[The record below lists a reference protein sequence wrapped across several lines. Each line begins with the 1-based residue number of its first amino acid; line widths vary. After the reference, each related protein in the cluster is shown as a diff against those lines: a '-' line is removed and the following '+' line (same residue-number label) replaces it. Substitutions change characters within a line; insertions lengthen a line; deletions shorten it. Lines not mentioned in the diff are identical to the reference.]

1 MHTNIVKGIRLVFE
15 DPKEMPEVLVR
26 SPNPRH
32 TDYAVPFMADAGI
45 PLFARKETE
54 RVIYR
59 TDRKE
64 TYKIAQLMTD
74 PDIGLSNIL
83 FQDFGGPLVPI
94 LMFRKDGVPFT
105 ITDYYILVEFVA
117 YVFNSDPP
125 FHVSRRLWFEWAQLR
140 TKNGMPFVP
149 GSYEKKS
156 YLLHDVFIASISKQ
170 GIPKSPLLNSDLV
183 RLFYFRSEELPKPS
197 SDLSLASD
205 TVQGVSVSGAD
216 VSAVEVPMNL
226 MFDHTA
232 IVLPIAELVGLPVF
246 AGLDKNAKSE
256 RHAAYRMVRLM
267 REIPTGITKKGTC
280 DVDLFHG
287 LKPSFVFRS
296 DGVPFTKYDLFV
308 LFEFEAAMF
317 ERCKLNASAGLPTKR
332 DWLLWASEYVMRH
345 DCGGVS
351 VEDSVLLTEV
361 KFPADA
367 VVRLRGLK
375 ARTDLNNEQ
384 GIVMMQ
390 PCARV
395 GRVRVKLDVLAEPI
409 SVKLNNVVR
418 LVKRVSGNMEV
429 D

>member
-1 MHTNIVKGIRLVFE
+1 MHTNTVKGIRLVFE
-15 DPKEMPEVLVR
+15 DPKEMPDVLVC

-45 PLFARKETE
+45 PLFARNETE
-54 RVIYR
+54 RVIFR

-94 LMFRKDGVPFT
+94 LMFRKDAVPFT
-105 ITDYYILVEFVA
+105 VTDYYILVEFVA
-117 YVFNSDPP
+117 HIFNSDPP

-140 TKNGMPFVP
+140 AKNGMPLVP

-156 YLLHDVFIASISKQ
+156 YLLHDVITASISKQ
-170 GIPKSPLLNSDLV
+170 GIPKPPLLNSELV
-183 RLFYFRSEELPKPS
+183 RLFYFRGEELQKQS
-197 SDLSLASD
+197 NELSLASD
-205 TVQGVSVSGAD
+205 MVQGVSVSGAD
-216 VSAVEVPMNL
+216 VTAVEVPMNL
-226 MFDHTA
+226 MFDHTSVA
-232 IVLPIAELVGLPVF
+232 LPIAELVGLPVF

-267 REIPTGITKKGTC
+267 REMPTGITKKGTC
-280 DVDLFHG
+280 DVNLFRG

-296 DGVPFTKYDLFV
+296 DGVPFTTNDLFV
-308 LFEFEAAMF
+308 LYEFEAAMF
-317 ERCKLNASAGLPTKR
+317 DRCKTTASALPTKR

-345 DCGGVS
+345 DCAGVS

-367 VVRLRGLK
+367 VVRLRGLE

-418 LVKRVSGNMEV
+418 LVKRVSGSMEV